1 MLVRTARGRRRLY
14 LPSDPCH
21 PDRES
26 GKSIPSRDEIPE
38 PYHELLDWFL
48 ERCNRAMSLS
58 NRDPL
63 LGLRGLGRELWKDE
77 AADDYVKRLREGW
90 R

>member
-1 MLVRTARGRRRLY
+1 MLFKTARGRRRLY

-26 GKSIPSRDEIPE
+26 GKSVPSRDEIPE

-48 ERCNRAMSLS
+48 ERYNGAELLS
-58 NRDPL
+58 HGDPL
-63 LGLRGLGRELWKDE
+63 LGLRGLGRDLWNDE
-77 AADDYVKRLREGW
+77 TADDYVKRLREGW
-90 R
+90 S